1 MSKPIHNPASPSAG
15 FTLIELMVAMAL
27 SLLLLGMAFTL
38 VQQLNTT
45 ADFVGSMSDVN
56 ENLRAGLNMMSRDL
70 SQAGE
75 NIPVGGIPVP
85 NGGSATTLNRP
96 GPAGTPNFPATG
108 YIPVLTPGYGLGPTQ
123 GSGANEIETDI
134 VNIVRVNQS
143 SLFNQ
148 TAVNTTTSPPTITSS
163 AATITVST
171 TAAGYVQPGQL
182 IMLEDPNGF
191 CMLAVSAVN
200 TTTGVITFNQP
211 DNTNDLLGVNQF
223 PTLSGTGAI
232 TAGPTSGTILQ
243 LETATTKNGT
253 TTYTWPSLLTA
264 YPVSL
269 VTYYL
274 NTLTPQRSLVRL
286 ATMGTGSCA
295 AVSCTQ
301 VVALGINVMT
311 ISYSCAPPTSPCSPP
326 ATDPTRNPA
335 NPNSVRKVVLTMIA
349 ETDHLNLGNGQ
360 WYSKSI
366 TNSLTIQNLDYANKY
381 SLGASMTQ
389 N

>member
-1 MSKPIHNPASPSAG
+1 
-15 FTLIELMVAMAL
+15 MAL

-56 ENLRAGLNMMSRDL
+56 ENLRAALNMVSRDL

-75 NIPVGGIPVP
+75 NVPAGGLPVP
-85 NGGSATTLNRP
+85 SGGSATAINRP
-96 GPAGTPNFPATG
+96 GPGALTFPATG

-123 GSGANEIETDI
+123 GSISTDI
-134 VNIVRVNQS
+134 VNIIRVNQS

-148 TAVNTTTSPPTITSS
+148 TAVNTTSPNQPTISPTS
-163 AATITVST
+163 ATITVAAA
-171 TAAGYVQPGQL
+171 AAGYVQPGQL
-182 IMLEDPNGF
+182 IMLADPNGF
-191 CMLAVSAVN
+191 CLLAVSSVN
-200 TTTGVITFNQP
+200 TTTGVITFNHP
-211 DNTNDLLGVNQF
+211 DTTNDLLGVNQF
-223 PTLSGTGAI
+223 PTLSGSGAI

-243 LETATTKNGT
+243 LETPTTKNGT
-253 TTYTWPSLLTA
+253 TTYAWPSLLTA
-264 YPVSL
+264 YPVSM

-311 ISYSCAPPTSPCSPP
+311 ISYSCAPPLSPCSPP

-335 NPNSVRKVVLTMIA
+335 SPNSVRKVVLTMIA